1 MIDTASGMDMG
12 RPERAITRRK
22 LAVGAAF
29 FAASAASGQ
38 RAFAEMRARDKT
50 IDTHAHVF
58 HRGLKLASGRR
69 YAPDYDAP
77 LELYLKQLDDNGISN
92 GVLVQPSFLG
102 TDNSY
107 LIESLKSAG
116 GRLRGIAV
124 VDPAVSAEEIKSLD
138 LAGVVGIRLN
148 LVGQPLP
155 DLSAPEWQ
163 ALLANVR
170 AADWQI
176 EIQRNAADLALLVPK
191 LLDRGVHV
199 VLDHYALPDPRLGVS
214 DPAFAEIL
222 KLGAFRDVWIKI
234 SAPYR
239 NGANGE
245 VFAKQAYPLLRNAY
259 GLDRLLWGSD
269 WPHTQFEAGQTY
281 AKNRHFLDELV
292 TAPDERA
299 SILASPEALFRF

>member
-1 MIDTASGMDMG
+1 MDLAKRG
-12 RPERAITRRK
+12 LTRRDFAMG
-22 LAVGAAF
+22 AVTMM
-29 FAASAASGQ
+29 ASIGTGK
-38 RAFAEMRARDKT
+38 RAFGEMAAQNQA

-58 HRGLKLASGRR
+58 HRGLNLAPGRR

-77 LELYLKQLDDNGISN
+77 LELYLKQLDDSGITN

-107 LIESLKSAG
+107 IVESLKAAA

-124 VDPAVSAEEIKSLD
+124 VDPDVSTEEIMRLD
-138 LAGVVGIRLN
+138 QAGVVGIRLN

-155 DLSAPEWQ
+155 DLAAPEWT
-163 ALLANVR
+163 ALLAKLKAR
-170 AADWQI
+170 DWQV
-176 EIQRNAADLALLVPK
+176 EIQRNASDLAALVPR
-191 LLDRGVHV
+191 LLDHGVRV
-199 VLDHYALPDPRLGVS
+199 VFDHYALPDPKLGVS
-214 DPAFAEIL
+214 DPAYAAIL
-222 KLGAFRDVWIKI
+222 KLGASRNIWIKI

-245 VFAKQAYPLLRNAY
+245 AFAKQAYPLLRDAY

-269 WPHTQFEAGQTY
+269 WPHTQFEASQTY

-299 SILASPEALFRF
+299 KILVSPKQLFRF